1 VLAVPAAIG
10 AILVAGWLLLG
21 LSLIIPRFSTDGPV
35 VIRNGVAAMAS
46 PQSWPVGRGKES
58 REWIRRCADEPRTG
72 IWDLVQKG
80 ECTVWYHHPPALEQR
95 LARQERADH

>member
-35 VIRNGVAAMAS
+35 VVRNGVAAVAS
-46 PQSWPVGRGKES
+46 PQS
-58 REWIRRCADEPRTG
+58 
-72 IWDLVQKG
+72 
-80 ECTVWYHHPPALEQR
+80 
-95 LARQERADH
+95 